1 MLLNNFQAQGVTL
14 QHFLQTHA
22 CDLLCQFIEG
32 YYDVIENIERLS
44 EILRAEKMLQF
55 LSVPFCPKLKE
66 S

>member
-1 MLLNNFQAQGVTL
+1 MLHNNSQAQGVTL

-44 EILRAEKMLQF
+44 EILRAEKMLSWMQMPR
-55 LSVPFCPKLKE
+55 SM
-66 S
+66 